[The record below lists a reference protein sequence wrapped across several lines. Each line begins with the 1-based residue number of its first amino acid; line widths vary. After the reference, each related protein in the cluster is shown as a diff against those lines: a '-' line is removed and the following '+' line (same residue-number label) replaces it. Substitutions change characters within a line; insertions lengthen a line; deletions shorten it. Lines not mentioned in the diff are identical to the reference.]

1 MLWGGHK
8 GGLELRHS
16 ADGSIRLQGRF
27 PYGAATVLSNGRV
40 TKSEVFEARAF
51 RDRIEADEDIYFLSG
66 HDFEKPLASRSAGTL
81 ILTDTDEALTFEA
94 TISAELRSVSYVADA
109 VGAIE
114 AGLIK
119 GVSPGFRVSAKEG
132 AERVE
137 KTSDGLRRV
146 VRSADLFE
154 ISAVTKP
161 AYPQAQ
167 IEARSWAHEALEVKT
182 PKPSH
187 LNRWRL

>member
-8 GGLELRHS
+8 GGLEIRHL
-16 ADGSIRLQGRF
+16 ADGSTRLQGRF
-27 PYGAATVLSNGRV
+27 PYGAATTLAGGRIA
-40 TKSEVFEARAF
+40 KSEVFEARAF
-51 RDRIEADEDIYFLSG
+51 QGRIDADEDIYLLSG

-81 ILTDTDEALTFEA
+81 VLTDSDDALTFEA
-94 TISAELRSVSYVADA
+94 TIPKELRSVSYVADA
-109 VGAIE
+109 LGAIE

-119 GVSPGFRVSAKEG
+119 GVSPGFRVTAKEG
-132 AERVE
+132 SERVE
-137 KTSDGLRRV
+137 QTSDGLRRV
-146 VRSADLFE
+146 VRSADLYE

-167 IEARSWAHEALEVKT
+167 IEARSWDCETSNSAPV
-182 PKPSH
+182 KPSH